1 VTDLNILTVKDQKW
15 MRSCEAHARTFST
28 CSKRQ
33 YAALIVD
40 RHGALIGSG
49 YNGGPSGMLHCNDGG
64 CPRAI
69 NNVPGGTP
77 YDYGPGLCIAIHA
90 EANALLHSDYT
101 ARRHGGTLYVNGPPC
116 MGCAKLVANS
126 GLGRIVCGRRACPLR
141 RRRLL
146 TQPHTSEWKRA
157 ATPPVAVAV
166 TVTVTCS
173 PASVQH
179 SAMWR
184 ANTHASTPQVAV

>member
-1 VTDLNILTVKDQKW
+1 MTDLNILTVKDRKW
-15 MRSCEAHARTFST
+15 MASCEAHARTFST

-33 YAALIVD
+33 YAAIIVD

-49 YNGGPSGMLHCNDGG
+49 YNGGPSGMQHCNEGG

-126 GLGRIVCGRRACPLR
+126 GLGRIVYIPDDAGYSNFADCLDLWDKADVVHVRCDAD
-141 RRRLL
+141 
-146 TQPHTSEWKRA
+146 A
-157 ATPPVAVAV
+157 F
-166 TVTVTCS
+166 
-173 PASVQH
+173 
-179 SAMWR
+179 
-184 ANTHASTPQVAV
+184 